1 MKRIFFSFFLFI
13 MIGMIGLQYAQPL
26 LISKPLQ
33 EYYRQAYLDYWRDL
47 TRGTFYLLL
56 NELEPLPPAERQ
68 QRLQQLQSRFG
79 YPITL
84 TDRDQL
90 TLSPAEQEQ
99 LNSLLIVVKNNGS
112 LFYRLIPASNTVI
125 TMGPINDLDL
135 SLQIDLL
142 AWTMIT
148 LLFGLMAILWARPLW
163 LKLKEISRAAQ
174 AFGQGDF
181 SARANLPHRST
192 LAPLAETFNN
202 MAGRIQQLI
211 ASHKELTRAISH
223 ELRTP
228 ISRIRFSLEM
238 AQSSMKEAKRQ
249 NYLVEISRD
258 VDELED
264 LVSELLSYARF
275 DRETPVLHKEEQL
288 IAPWLLLVV
297 KEIKPVLAR
306 ATVSCLISE
315 EAEAITANIA
325 PRYLARAVSNL
336 MINAGKYSE
345 SRIIVRLEKGKEC
358 CLIHIDDDGPGIP
371 MADRE
376 RIFEPFVRL
385 DASRTKDT
393 GGHGLGLAIVK
404 QIITLHGGTVSVES
418 SPLGGARFTLNW

>member
-13 MIGMIGLQYAQPL
+13 MIGMIGLQFAQPL

-47 TRGTFYLLL
+47 TRGTFHLLL
-56 NELEPLPPAERQ
+56 NELEPLSPAEQ
-68 QRLQQLQSRFG
+68 QERLQQLQSSFG

-84 TDRDQL
+84 SNSDQL
-90 TLSPAEQEQ
+90 TLSPSEQKQ

-112 LFYRLIPASNTVI
+112 LFYRLIPASNKVI

-142 AWTMIT
+142 AWAMIT

-238 AQSSMKEAKRQ
+238 AQSAKEEAKRQ
-249 NYLVEISRD
+249 NYLGEISRD

-275 DRETPVLHKEEQL
+275 DRETPALHKEEQL
-288 IAPWLLLVV
+288 MAPWLVLVV

-315 EAEAITANIA
+315 EAEAITACIA
-325 PRYLARAVSNL
+325 PRYMARAVSNL
-336 MINAGKYSE
+336 IINAGKYSE
-345 SRIIVRLEKGKEC
+345 SRIIVRLEKGENR

-371 MADRE
+371 MVDRE

>member
-13 MIGMIGLQYAQPL
+13 MIGMIGLQFAQPF

-47 TRGTFYLLL
+47 TQGTFYLLL
-56 NELEPLPPAERQ
+56 NELEPLSPAEQ
-68 QRLQQLQSRFG
+68 QERMQQLQSRFG

-84 TDRDQL
+84 SDSDQL
-90 TLSPAEQEQ
+90 TLSPSEQEQ

-112 LFYRLIPASNTVI
+112 LFYRLIPASNKVI

-135 SLQIDLL
+135 SLLIDLL
-142 AWTMIT
+142 AWAMIT
-148 LLFGLMAILWARPLW
+148 LFFGLMAILWARPLW

-211 ASHKELTRAISH
+211 ASHKELTRAVSH

-238 AQSSMKEAKRQ
+238 AQSAREEAKRQ
-249 NYLVEISRD
+249 NYLGEISRD

-275 DRETPVLHKEEQL
+275 DRETPALHKEEQL
-288 IAPWLLLVV
+288 MAPWLVLVV

-315 EAEAITANIA
+315 EAEAITACIA
-325 PRYLARAVSNL
+325 PRYMARAVSNL
-336 MINAGKYSE
+336 IINAGKYSE
-345 SRIIVRLEKGKEC
+345 SRIIVRLEKGENR

-371 MADRE
+371 MVDRE

>member
-13 MIGMIGLQYAQPL
+13 MIGMIGLQFAQPL

-47 TRGTFYLLL
+47 TRGTFHLLL
-56 NELEPLPPAERQ
+56 NELEPLSPAKQ
-68 QRLQQLQSRFG
+68 QERLQQLQSSFG

-84 TDRDQL
+84 SNSDQL
-90 TLSPAEQEQ
+90 TLSPSEQKQ

-112 LFYRLIPASNTVI
+112 LFYRLIPASNKVI

-142 AWTMIT
+142 AWAMIT

-238 AQSSMKEAKRQ
+238 AQSAREEAKRQ
-249 NYLVEISRD
+249 NYLGEISRD

-275 DRETPVLHKEEQL
+275 DRETPALHKEEQL
-288 IAPWLLLVV
+288 MAPWLVLVV

-315 EAEAITANIA
+315 EAEAITACIA
-325 PRYLARAVSNL
+325 PRYMARAVSNL
-336 MINAGKYSE
+336 IINAGKYSE
-345 SRIIVRLEKGKEC
+345 SRIIVRLEKGENR

-371 MADRE
+371 MVDRE

>member
-1 MKRIFFSFFLFI
+1 MPGSSRHL
-13 MIGMIGLQYAQPL
+13 
-26 LISKPLQ
+26 
-33 EYYRQAYLDYWRDL
+33 
-47 TRGTFYLLL
+47 
-56 NELEPLPPAERQ
+56 LEPLSPAEQ
-68 QRLQQLQSRFG
+68 QERLQQLQNRFG

-84 TDRDQL
+84 SNSDQL
-90 TLSPAEQEQ
+90 TLSPSEQEQ

-112 LFYRLIPASNTVI
+112 LFYRFIPASNKVI

-142 AWTMIT
+142 AWAMIT

-202 MAGRIQQLI
+202 MAGQIQQLI

-238 AQSSMKEAKRQ
+238 AQSAKEEAKRQ
-249 NYLVEISRD
+249 NYLGEISRD

-275 DRETPVLHKEEQL
+275 DRETPALHKEEQL
-288 IAPWLLLVV
+288 MAPWLVLVV

-315 EAEAITANIA
+315 EAEAITACIA
-325 PRYLARAVSNL
+325 PRYMARAVSNL
-336 MINAGKYSE
+336 IINAGKYSE
-345 SRIIVRLEKGKEC
+345 SRIIVRLEKGENR

-371 MADRE
+371 MVDRE
-376 RIFEPFVRL
+376 RIFEPFIRL

-418 SPLGGARFTLNW
+418 SPLGGARFTLNWQQVRPRVSYPPLAPNFQNPL

>member
-1 MKRIFFSFFLFI
+1 MPGSSRHL
-13 MIGMIGLQYAQPL
+13 
-26 LISKPLQ
+26 
-33 EYYRQAYLDYWRDL
+33 
-47 TRGTFYLLL
+47 
-56 NELEPLPPAERQ
+56 LEPLPPSPAEQ
-68 QRLQQLQSRFG
+68 QERLQQLQSRFG

-84 TDRDQL
+84 SDSDQL
-90 TLSPAEQEQ
+90 TLSPSEQEQ

-112 LFYRLIPASNTVI
+112 LFYRLIPASNKVI

-142 AWTMIT
+142 AWAMIT

-238 AQSSMKEAKRQ
+238 AQSAREEAKRQ
-249 NYLVEISRD
+249 NYLGEISRD

-275 DRETPVLHKEEQL
+275 DRETPALHKEEQL
-288 IAPWLLLVV
+288 MAPWLVLVV

-315 EAEAITANIA
+315 EAEAITACIA
-325 PRYLARAVSNL
+325 PRYMARAVSNL
-336 MINAGKYSE
+336 IINAGKYSE
-345 SRIIVRLEKGKEC
+345 SRIIVRLEKGENR

-371 MADRE
+371 MVDRE
-376 RIFEPFVRL
+376 RIFEPFIRL

>member
-47 TRGTFYLLL
+47 TRGTFHLLL
-56 NELEPLPPAERQ
+56 NELAALPPAEQQ

-112 LFYRLIPASNTVI
+112 LFYRLIPASNKVI

-142 AWTMIT
+142 AWAMIT
-148 LLFGLMAILWARPLW
+148 LLFGLLAILWARPLW

-211 ASHKELTRAISH
+211 ASHKELTRAVSH

-238 AQSSMKEAKRQ
+238 AQSSLEETKRQ

-275 DRETPVLHKEEQL
+275 DRETPALHKEEQL
-288 IAPWLLLVV
+288 MAPWLLLVV

-325 PRYLARAVSNL
+325 PRYMARAVSNL

-345 SRIIVRLEKGKEC
+345 SRIIVRLEKGEKC

-418 SPLGGARFTLNW
+418 SPLGGARFTLSW

>member
-47 TRGTFYLLL
+47 TRGTFHLLL
-56 NELEPLPPAERQ
+56 NELAALPPAEQQ

-112 LFYRLIPASNTVI
+112 LFYRLIPASNKVI

-142 AWTMIT
+142 AWAMIT
-148 LLFGLMAILWARPLW
+148 LLFGLLAILWARPLW

-181 SARANLPHRST
+181 SARANLPQRST

-238 AQSSMKEAKRQ
+238 AQSSLEEAKRQ

-275 DRETPVLHKEEQL
+275 DRETPALHKEEQL
-288 IAPWLLLVV
+288 MAPWLLLVV

-325 PRYLARAVSNL
+325 PRYMARAVSNL

-345 SRIIVRLEKGKEC
+345 SRIIVRLEKGEKC

-418 SPLGGARFTLNW
+418 SPLGGARFTLSW

>member
-13 MIGMIGLQYAQPL
+13 MIGMIGLQFAQPF

-56 NELEPLPPAERQ
+56 NELEPLSPAEQ
-68 QRLQQLQSRFG
+68 QERLQQLQSRFG

-84 TDRDQL
+84 SDSDQL
-90 TLSPAEQEQ
+90 TLSPSEQEQ

-112 LFYRLIPASNTVI
+112 LFYRLIPASNKVI

-135 SLQIDLL
+135 SLLIDLL
-142 AWTMIT
+142 AWAMIT

-211 ASHKELTRAISH
+211 ASHKELTRAVSH

-238 AQSSMKEAKRQ
+238 AQSAREEAKRQ

-275 DRETPVLHKEEQL
+275 DRETPALHKEEQL
-288 IAPWLLLVV
+288 MAPWLVLVV

-315 EAEAITANIA
+315 EAEAITACIA
-325 PRYLARAVSNL
+325 PRYMARAVSNL
-336 MINAGKYSE
+336 IINAGKYSE
-345 SRIIVRLEKGKEC
+345 SRIIVRLEKGEKS
-358 CLIHIDDDGPGIP
+358 LPDPY
-371 MADRE
+371 R
-376 RIFEPFVRL
+376 
-385 DASRTKDT
+385 
-393 GGHGLGLAIVK
+393 
-404 QIITLHGGTVSVES
+404 
-418 SPLGGARFTLNW
+418 

>member
-1 MKRIFFSFFLFI
+1 MHGSSRHL
-13 MIGMIGLQYAQPL
+13 
-26 LISKPLQ
+26 
-33 EYYRQAYLDYWRDL
+33 
-47 TRGTFYLLL
+47 
-56 NELEPLPPAERQ
+56 LEPLSPAEQ
-68 QRLQQLQSRFG
+68 QERLQQLQSRFG

-84 TDRDQL
+84 SDSDQL
-90 TLSPAEQEQ
+90 TLSPSEQEQ

-112 LFYRLIPASNTVI
+112 LFYRLIPASNKVI

-142 AWTMIT
+142 AWAMIT

-202 MAGRIQQLI
+202 MAGQIQQLI
-211 ASHKELTRAISH
+211 ASHKELTRAVSH

-238 AQSSMKEAKRQ
+238 AQSAREEAKRQ
-249 NYLVEISRD
+249 NYLGEISRD

-275 DRETPVLHKEEQL
+275 DRETPALHKEEQL
-288 IAPWLLLVV
+288 MAPWLVLVV

-315 EAEAITANIA
+315 EAEAITACIA
-325 PRYLARAVSNL
+325 PRYMARAVSNL
-336 MINAGKYSE
+336 IINAGKYSE
-345 SRIIVRLEKGKEC
+345 SRIIVRLEKGENR

-371 MADRE
+371 MVDRE
-376 RIFEPFVRL
+376 RIFEPFIRL